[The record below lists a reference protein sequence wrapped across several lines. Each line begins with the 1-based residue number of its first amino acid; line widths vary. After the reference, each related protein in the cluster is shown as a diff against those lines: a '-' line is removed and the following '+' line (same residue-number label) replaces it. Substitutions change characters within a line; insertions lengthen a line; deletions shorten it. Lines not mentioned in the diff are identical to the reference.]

1 MHHVIFAYG
10 TREKTTVGHV
20 VVCTVL
26 SDITCQCPIH
36 MGNGDKKGFTKLISI
51 SMGKPL
57 IVRGRSGLLTIIAV
71 VIRDEISDGLSV
83 IILLWSSSH
92 TCT

>member
-10 TREKTTVGHV
+10 TREETTIGHM
-20 VVCTVL
+20 VVCMVL
-26 SDITCQCPIH
+26 SDITCRCAIH

-57 IVRGRSGLLTIIAV
+57 IVRDRSGLLTIIAV
-71 VIRDEISDGLSV
+71 VIWDEITDGFL
-83 IILLWSSSH
+83 
-92 TCT
+92 

>member
-1 MHHVIFAYG
+1 MHHVIFAYE
-10 TREKTTVGHV
+10 TREEATVGHV

-26 SDITCQCPIH
+26 SDITCQRAIH

-57 IVRGRSGLLTIIAV
+57 IVRNQSGLLTIIAV
-71 VIRDEISDGLSV
+71 VIWDKITNAFL
-83 IILLWSSSH
+83 
-92 TCT
+92 